1 MVKLITASDI
11 KERKGL
17 SNNINLAKELDP
29 HIEEAQ
35 EFDLRSWI
43 GESFYLD
50 IMDKFEN
57 NPTDPVFLELFDGVK
72 YTYDGNEYE
81 HQGIKGVLVY
91 LAYARYIGAANAQ
104 STPTGFVQKNNQY
117 SDPIS
122 SSQITRMIKQ
132 NESGANTF
140 QRRVEDFLNRNSS
153 SYPLWNVCKKGSRKK
168 SIRINKI
175 G

>member
-1 MVKLITASDI
+1 MVNLITATDI
-11 KERKGL
+11 KTRKGL
-17 SNNINLAKELDP
+17 SNNINLDKELNP
-29 HIEEAQ
+29 HIQEAQ

-50 IMDKFEN
+50 ILDKFQN
-57 NPTDPVFLELFDGVK
+57 SPTDADFVKLFDGVE
-72 YTYDGNEYE
+72 YTYNGDKYE

-91 LAYARYIGAANAQ
+91 LAYARYVGSANAQ

-122 SSQITRMIKQ
+122 GSQITRMVKQ
-132 NESGANTF
+132 NESGANTL
-140 QRRVEDFLNRNSS
+140 QRRVEDFLNRNAAN
-153 SYPLWNVCKKGSRKK
+153 YPLWSTCKSGSRKK